1 MAVLVK
7 KGLCSFASCGRF
19 DCTPRRPKPRSRIEE
34 RLSCAWPLLQV
45 SYLSLMAETRR
56 PKIKNVSFLIS
67 TILRTAIAP
76 F

>member
-7 KGLCSFASCGRF
+7 KDWCLFASRGRF

-34 RLSCAWPLLQV
+34 RLPCAWPLLQI

-56 PKIKNVSFLIS
+56 PKIKTF
-67 TILRTAIAP
+67 R